1 MKENEILILRGGEVD
16 ELLAG
21 REHEVI
27 DAVGRA
33 YLAHSRGESSLPHS
47 TFLRFPDDDLNRII
61 ALPAYLGDGFGVAG
75 VKWIASFPGNVQKGM
90 ARASAVLILN
100 SATTGLPEAILESSL
115 ISARRTAASAALA
128 ARELRRGRPT
138 GSAGFI
144 GTGVINFET
153 ARFLLHAIPD
163 LTELVLF
170 DLDPVRAEAA
180 AARIAE
186 MAQGASGGR
195 AGVQVRVAGDREEIF
210 RTCPLIA
217 FATTAVRPHV
227 SDLSACQP
235 GATILHTSLRDLTA
249 DVILAADNV
258 VDDPDHVS
266 RAQTSI
272 HLAEQQT
279 GNRDFIRCTL
289 ADLLAGTAPAKKDQD
304 AVTIFSPFGLGVL
317 DLAVGHLVRRRAL
330 ASGRGTIIDSFLPVG

>member
-1 MKENEILILRGGEVD
+1 MHSNDVLILRGSEVE

-21 REHEVI
+21 REAEI
-27 DAVGRA
+27 MDAVGRA
-33 YLAHSRGESSLPHS
+33 YVAHRRGQSSLPHS

-75 VKWIASFPGNVQKGM
+75 MKWIASFPGNVKKGF

-128 ARELRRGRPT
+128 AQLLRKGKET
-138 GSAGFI
+138 AAAGLI

-153 ARFLLHAIPD
+153 VRFLAKAIPS
-163 LTELVLF
+163 LGRVALF
-170 DLDPVRAEAA
+170 DLDRERAESFAG
-180 AARIAE
+180 RLRE
-186 MAQGASGGR
+186 MLGGVGD
-195 AGVQVRVAGDREEIF
+195 GVAVGVVDDPRELF

-217 FATTAVRPHV
+217 FATTAVKPHV
-227 SDLSACQP
+227 SDLADCLP

-258 VDDPDHVS
+258 VDDADHVS
-266 RAQTSI
+266 RASTSI

-279 GNRDFIRCTL
+279 GNRDFIRCTI
-289 ADLLAGTAPAKKDQD
+289 ADLVTGEAPAKKSEDQI
-304 AVTIFSPFGLGVL
+304 TIVSPFGLGVL
-317 DLAVGHLVRRRAL
+317 DLAVGQLARDRAV
-330 ASGRGTIIDSFLPVG
+330 ATGRGTIIEGFL